1 MGSRRLVSL
10 IRHAPGAP
18 RGSEPALEAN
28 AYAVTQDVDLTVVL
42 LSDAVRL
49 AVSTAEVRPRSIA
62 GAPFPPAAPSH
73 DLRALL
79 ESGIRVLAHRDG
91 LTSQGIAADDL
102 LDGVEVVD
110 DGVVAAAIDD
120 AEAVLTW

>member
-1 MGSRRLVSL
+1 MPRRLVSL

-42 LSDAVRL
+42 QGDAVRL
-49 AVSTAEVRPRSIA
+49 AVGAGDSPPRTVA
-62 GAPFPPAAPSH
+62 GAPFPPSAPAH

-79 ESGIRVLAHRDG
+79 ESGIGVLVH
-91 LTSQGIAADDL
+91 
-102 LDGVEVVD
+102 D
-110 DGVVAAAIDD
+110 DGVRAHGIDVADLLPGITLADD
-120 AEAVLTW
+120 AQIAEAVADAQGVLTW

>member
-1 MGSRRLVSL
+1 MPRRLVSL

-49 AVSTAEVRPRSIA
+49 AVAAAETRPRTIA

-79 ESGIRVLAHRDG
+79 ESGIRVIVHAQG
-91 LTSQGIAADDL
+91 MSSQGIVAGDLLEGIEIADD
-102 LDGVEVVD
+102 VT
-110 DGVVAAAIDD
+110 VAAAIAD
-120 AEAVLTW
+120 AQGVLTW

>member
-1 MGSRRLVSL
+1 MPRRLVSL

-49 AVSTAEVRPRSIA
+49 AVAAAETRPRTIA
-62 GAPFPPAAPSH
+62 GAAFPPAAPSH

-91 LTSQGIAADDL
+91 MHSQGIAATDL
-102 LDGVEVVD
+102 LEGIEIAD
-110 DGVVAAAIDD
+110 DAAIADAI
-120 AEAVLTW
+120 AEAQGVLTW

>member
-1 MGSRRLVSL
+1 MPRRLVSL

-18 RGSEPALEAN
+18 RGSEPSLEAN

-49 AVSTAEVRPRSIA
+49 AVADGEVPPRHIA
-62 GAPFPPAAPSH
+62 GAAFPPSAAAH

-79 ESGIRVLAHRDG
+79 ESGIRVQAHAPALAA
-91 LTSQGIAADDL
+91 QGIDSGDL
-102 LDGVEVVD
+102 LTGVEVVSD
-110 DGVVAAAIDD
+110 DQVAATIAD
-120 AEAVLTW
+120 AAGTLTW

>member
-1 MGSRRLVSL
+1 MPRQLVSL

-28 AYAVTQDVDLTVVL
+28 SHAVTQDLDLTVVL

-49 AVSTAEVRPRSIA
+49 AVATAETRPATIA
-62 GAPFPPAAPSH
+62 GAAFPPSAPSH

-79 ESGIRVLAHRDG
+79 ESGIDVLAHDDALSG
-91 LTSQGIAADDL
+91 QGIEESDLLAGVQIADD
-102 LDGVEVVD
+102 
-110 DGVVAAAIDD
+110 AAIAVVIGQ
-120 AEAVLTW
+120 AEGVLTW

>member
-1 MGSRRLVSL
+1 MPRRLVSL

-18 RGSEPALEAN
+18 SGREPSLEAN

-42 LSDAVRL
+42 LDDAVRL
-49 AVSTAEVRPRSIA
+49 AVEAAETPPRTIA

-79 ESGIRVLAHRDG
+79 ESGIRVLAHQGG
-91 LTSQGIAADDL
+91 LTSQGIAAGDLLAGIEIAEDDL
-102 LDGVEVVD
+102 ITSVIAE
-110 DGVVAAAIDD
+110 

>member
-1 MGSRRLVSL
+1 MPRRLVSL

-49 AVSTAEVRPRSIA
+49 AVAAAETRPRTIA
-62 GAPFPPAAPSH
+62 GAAFPPAAPSH
-73 DLRALL
+73 DVRALL
-79 ESGIRVLAHRDG
+79 ESGIRVLAHKDAVIG
-91 LTSQGIAADDL
+91 QGIVAGDLLEGVDVADDTA
-102 LDGVEVVD
+102 
-110 DGVVAAAIDD
+110 VAAAIAD
-120 AEAVLTW
+120 AQGVLTW

>member
-1 MGSRRLVSL
+1 MPRQLVSL

-28 AYAVTQDVDLTVVL
+28 SYAVTQDLDLTVVL

-49 AVSTAEVRPRSIA
+49 AVATAETRPGTIA
-62 GAPFPPAAPSH
+62 GAAFPPSAPSH

-79 ESGIRVLAHRDG
+79 ESGIEVLAHDTA
-91 LTSQGIAADDL
+91 LNQQGIEESDL
-102 LDGVEVVD
+102 LDGVRI
-110 DGVVAAAIDD
+110 ADD
-120 AEAVLTW
+120 AEVAAVISKAEGVLTW

>member
-1 MGSRRLVSL
+1 MPRRLVSL
-10 IRHAPGAP
+10 IRHATGAP

-28 AYAVTQDVDLTVVL
+28 SYAVTQDLDLTVVL

-49 AVSTAEVRPRSIA
+49 AVAAAETPPHSIA

-79 ESGIRVLAHRDG
+79 ESGIAVLAHDDG
-91 LTSQGIAADDL
+91 LRRQGIDATDL
-102 LDGVEVVD
+102 LPGVQITD
-110 DGVVAAAIDD
+110 DAGIATVVAD
-120 AEAVLTW
+120 AEGVLTW

>member
-1 MGSRRLVSL
+1 MPRRLVSL

-18 RGSEPALEAN
+18 RGSEPSLEAN

-49 AVSTAEVRPRSIA
+49 AVATADTPPFLIA
-62 GAPFPPAAPSH
+62 GAAFPPASPSH

-79 ESGIRVLAHRDG
+79 ESGIIVLVHERD
-91 LTSQGIAADDL
+91 LAAQGIATSEL
-102 LDGVEVVD
+102 LDGVTVTD
-110 DGVVAAAIDD
+110 DLGVARAVAD
-120 AEAVLTW
+120 ADGVLTW